1 MTCFERLNLQL
12 FADGAASGAASGGEG
27 AETGENAV
35 DAGQRRLLELG
46 VPADKLRRRAKR
58 GDTKPVQPVQQAPKP
73 QAASVEDTQETEDE
87 GKENAPDGGEPV
99 PGPAVKPSFDEL
111 MKDPD
116 YNSQMQAIIKARLKE
131 SDRARDALSKITPAL
146 ELLARKYK
154 LDSSNIDYDALN
166 SAISSEK
173 EYYEDKAIE
182 MGVSVEAAQKIDQ
195 EQRDNAR
202 QQREFARQR
211 EQQMFANH
219 ILNLERQGE
228 KLRQTFPGFDLR
240 KELQNPVFARMTSP
254 GGGISVEDAYYAV
267 HRKELQTAAM
277 QAAAEKTA
285 QKISNSIQ
293 SGQRRPSEN
302 GASSQ
307 APSVTQFDWR
317 NASRQQREEMR
328 QRIRSAAA
336 RGEKIYPG
344 R

>member
-1 MTCFERLNLQL
+1 MIYFKRLNLQL

-46 VPADKLRRRAKR
+46 VPEDKLRKRAKK
-58 GDTKPVQPVQQAPKP
+58 GNAKPEAAVQHTPRP
-73 QAASVEDTQETEDE
+73 QAASAEEPQATEE
-87 GKENAPDGGEPV
+87 KENGNPADGDKQEP
-99 PGPAVKPSFDEL
+99 AAKPSFDDL

-116 YNSQMQAIIKARLKE
+116 YNSQMQAIIKARIR
-131 SDRARDALSKITPAL
+131 DFGQARDALSKITPAL

-154 LDSSNIDYDALN
+154 LDPSNIDYAALN
-166 SAISSEK
+166 DAISGEK

-182 MGVSVEAAQKIDQ
+182 MGVSVEAARKLDQ
-195 EQRDNAR
+195 DQRDNAR
-202 QQREFARQR
+202 QQKELAQ
-211 EQQMFANH
+211 QKMDQMFANH
-219 ILNLERQGE
+219 ILSLERQGE
-228 KLRQTFPGFDLR
+228 KLRETFPGFDLR
-240 KELQNPVFARMTSP
+240 QELQNPVFARMTSP

-277 QAAAEKTA
+277 QAAVEKTA

-293 SGQRRPSEN
+293 SGQRRPTEN
-302 GASSQ
+302 GAASQ
-307 APSVTQFDWR
+307 APSVTQFDWHS
-317 NASRQQREEMR
+317 ASRQQREEMR
-328 QRIRSAAA
+328 QRIRTAAA